1 MWLAGCIGWNEIVRD
16 CFSRTENMR
25 HRQICMCCERT
36 TSRLALHR
44 YVLALNCP
52 AGRPSIV
59 CMQVYVI
66 WRRNMIIKT
75 NTHKALRWDGE
86 KKKQKFTVRILC
98 SILIAFRSHQWLLY
112 FVLCGLTVVAVASV
126 SERGQPHRIRATM
139 HKRFSLQQNCI
150 HAFDDGLMPH
160 MPTFGPVCDRTE
172 NQNIRCGR
180 GWGRCVCVCA
190 YACTGNEKCAQ
201 HKMYPWCLPACMLLD
216 ACSWSTHLCPT
227 NQVNIIQCGQCYF
240 SLLEWMPNGKHY
252 TSFAVLLQQ
261 QFWRRRG
268 ECERARSEKSPDTRS
283 TI

>member
-1 MWLAGCIGWNEIVRD
+1 
-16 CFSRTENMR
+16 
-25 HRQICMCCERT
+25 
-36 TSRLALHR
+36 
-44 YVLALNCP
+44 
-52 AGRPSIV
+52 
-59 CMQVYVI
+59 
-66 WRRNMIIKT
+66 MIIIFCALWIDGGGGGERLRT
-75 NTHKALRWDGE
+75 RPTASNTRNDAQEIFAAAKLH
-86 KKKQKFTVRILC
+86 T
-98 SILIAFRSHQWLLY
+98 
-112 FVLCGLTVVAVASV
+112 
-126 SERGQPHRIRATM
+126 RIRRWVDAT
-139 HKRFSLQQNCI
+139 
-150 HAFDDGLMPH
+150 HAHIRTGVWPH
-160 MPTFGPVCDRTE
+160 GKPKYTLRPWMGTL
-172 NQNIRCGR
+172 
-180 GWGRCVCVCA
+180 CVCA